1 MSEFHELWYCRKRL
15 WHCNRKKI
23 AEQTSHRVC
32 LGIFGEQRQEIY
44 MSSTIR
50 SVCALCLVVLVA
62 ACGNNQEEEF
72 VVVEP
77 EPISVEPTY
86 TGKLK

>member
-1 MSEFHELWYCRKRL
+1 MSKSIKLL
-15 WHCNRKKI
+15 
-23 AEQTSHRVC
+23 AMV
-32 LGIFGEQRQEIY
+32 
-44 MSSTIR
+44 
-50 SVCALCLVVLVA
+50 ALVAGVA
-62 ACGNNQEEEF
+62 ACDNSRQEEF